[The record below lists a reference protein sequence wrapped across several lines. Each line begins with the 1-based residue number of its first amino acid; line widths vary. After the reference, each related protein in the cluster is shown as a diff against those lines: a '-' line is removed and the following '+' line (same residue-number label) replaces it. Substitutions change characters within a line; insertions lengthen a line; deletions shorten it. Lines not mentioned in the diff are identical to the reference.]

1 MPQSEVLGVTS
12 LGSRSGSPNLPCHS
26 TPHPRKPRTLR
37 PALEKPSVN
46 APDNREGWE
55 GGGGERGGERGE
67 ELFREKVGFEFF
79 IVIIFHLLVH
89 QLKS

>member
-1 MPQSEVLGVTS
+1 MTS
-12 LGSRSGSPNLPCHS
+12 LGFQSGSHNPPLQFNPPPQKSPHAAPS
-26 TPHPRKPRTLR
+26 PQTPFLK
-37 PALEKPSVN
+37 AQ
-46 APDNREGWE
+46 DNREGWE
-55 GGGGERGGERGE
+55 GGGGKRGGERGE

>member
-1 MPQSEVLGVTS
+1 MG
-12 LGSRSGSPNLPCHS
+12 
-26 TPHPRKPRTLR
+26 
-37 PALEKPSVN
+37 
-46 APDNREGWE
+46 